1 MAANDGKR
9 ELFGRRLI
17 ATDEREINET
27 NIVKVLENALS
38 IHLINSSEIN
48 YLYNYLRGKH
58 PIRYRVKEIRPE
70 INNKIAVN
78 LANEIVAFKNA
89 NAFGDPVQYVS
100 RGNGDKSEQIDTL
113 NSMMLSENKPSKDM
127 QLGFWMFTAGVGY
140 RLVIRDRDYGEYDDA
155 PFEIYTPDPRST
167 FVIYSNDVTHRPLAG
182 VTMSMTE
189 NNECKFTVY
198 TRNQIFY
205 LTGSNAR
212 AEKIDKVVTHNIGR
226 LALVEYPCNNLRMGA
241 FEMVLPL
248 LDALDDIESNR
259 LDAVEQFVQALMIF
273 ENVDVDQETFTVMK
287 EQGALKITN
296 PNGLQSKVYYL
307 NEQLDQSQTQTLI
320 DDLTQLIREIVGMPA
335 QGNAN
340 TSDSSNNGAVIMKNG
355 WWSAE
360 SRAKET
366 TWMFTEPET
375 EFLKVVLRILKDA
388 DVMDLRV
395 SDIQLK
401 FSRQNYENSLI
412 KVQNFQSLINAGCP
426 PIQAFTIS
434 GVTVDP
440 ESAAIAYEKY
450 QREEEERMIEKMSR
464 EVEKTANGQEPKD
477 KPEDDE

>member
-1 MAANDGKR
+1 MGDSKK
-9 ELFGRRLI
+9 ELYGRRVI
-17 ATDEREINET
+17 TTSESEIT
-27 NIVKVLENALS
+27 SDNIVKVLNDSLATHLS
-38 IHLINSSEIN
+38 NRAEID
-48 YLYNYLRGKH
+48 YLYDYLRGKH
-58 PIRYRVKEIRPE
+58 PIRNRVKDIRPE
-70 INNKIAVN
+70 ITNKVCVN

-100 RGNGDKSEQIDTL
+100 RGSGDKGEQIDAL

-140 RLVIRDRDYGEYDDA
+140 RLVIRDRDYDDYDDA
-155 PFEIYTPDPRST
+155 PFEIYIPDPRDT
-167 FVIYSNDVTHRPLAG
+167 FVIYSSDVTHRPLAG
-182 VTMSMTE
+182 VTMSAID
-189 NNECKFTVY
+189 NAIWKYTVY
-198 TRNQIFY
+198 TRNQVFY
-205 LTGSNAR
+205 LTGSNA
-212 AEKIDKVVTHNIGR
+212 AVSEIDDIVTYNLGR
-226 LALVEYPCNNLRMGA
+226 LPLVEYPCNTLRMGA
-241 FEMVLPL
+241 FEVVLPL

-259 LDAVEQFVQALMIF
+259 LDAVSQFVQAIMIF
-273 ENVDVDQETFTVMK
+273 ENVDVDEDLFEKMK
-287 EQGALKITN
+287 AQGALKITN

-307 NEQLDQSQTQTLI
+307 NEQLDQSQTQMLV

-355 WWSAE
+355 WWGAE

-375 EFLKVVLRILKDA
+375 EFLKVVLGILKDA
-388 DVMDLRV
+388 GEIDLRV

-434 GVTVDP
+434 GVTPDP
-440 ESAAIAYEKY
+440 ESAAIKYEEY
-450 QREEEERMIEKMSR
+450 QREEEERMMEKMQR
-464 EVEKTANGQEPKD
+464 EAELTANNQEPKS
-477 KPEDDE
+477 DDE

>member
-1 MAANDGKR
+1 MHMANKR
-9 ELFGRRLI
+9 ELYGRRVI
-17 ATDEREINET
+17 TTDVPEINET
-27 NIVKVLENALS
+27 NIVEVLEKALTT
-38 IHLINSSEIN
+38 HLKNSSEID

-78 LANEIVAFKNA
+78 LANEIVTLKTA

-100 RGNGDKSEQIDTL
+100 RGAGDKSAEIDAL
-113 NSMMLSENKPSKDM
+113 NSMMLSKNKPSKDM
-127 QLGFWMFTAGVGY
+127 QLGFWMFTAGTGY
-140 RLVIRDRDYGEYDDA
+140 RLVIRDRDYDDYDDA
-155 PFEIYTPDPRST
+155 PFEIYIPDPRDT
-167 FVIYSNDVTHRPLAG
+167 FVIYSNDVTHRPMAG

-189 NNECKFTVY
+189 DYECKFTVY
-198 TRNQIFY
+198 TRNQVFY
-205 LTGSNAR
+205 MTGSNAR
-212 AEKIDKVVTHNIGR
+212 ADRIDAIVTHNINR
-226 LALVEYPCNNLRMGA
+226 LPLVEYPCNALRMGA
-241 FEMVLPL
+241 FEVALSL
-248 LDALDDIESNR
+248 LDALDNIESNR
-259 LDAVEQFVQALMIF
+259 LDGIEQFIQALMIF

-320 DDLTQLIREIVGMPA
+320 DDLMQLIREIVGMPA

-355 WWSAE
+355 WWGAE

-366 TWMFTEPET
+366 TWMFTESET
-375 EFLKVVLRILKDA
+375 EFLKVVLAILKDA
-388 DVMDLRV
+388 GEIDLRV

-440 ESAAIAYEKY
+440 ESAAIKYEEYQVEQEEKMLEKM
-450 QREEEERMIEKMSR
+450 QREAEL
-464 EVEKTANGQEPKD
+464 TASNQESQD
-477 KPEDDE
+477 KPEDNE